1 MSSLTQKI
9 RERAHEL
16 GFAQVAFVPAARAK
30 HADSHFEWISEG
42 RHGLMAWIER
52 NGELRCDP
60 AVLEPGTETVVVLSS
75 IYNPGSDILPGGLRI
90 SRYAQ
95 GDDYHEVLRAKMLE
109 LGAFIH
115 AETGVEVGSRPAVDS
130 APLLERDLAASA
142 GIGWIGKNAMLIHP
156 QIGSYTFLSELLI
169 KLDIQDEV
177 EPKPD
182 RCGTCSRCID
192 ACPTGA
198 IVSPYVI
205 DARRCISY
213 LTIELRGPI
222 PRDLR
227 PLIGDLIFGCDIC
240 QIVCPWNGKAETTTD
255 PVFMTRP
262 ILKTLSP
269 EDLLEFD
276 QTTFSTVFSKS
287 PIKRTKRAGLLRN
300 AAVVLGNR
308 RDPNLF
314 ELFKKRLK
322 EEPDGLVRGHIV
334 WAIGRCGHP
343 EAKETLV
350 AAQLNETEPFVLEE
364 IRHALESASG

>member
-1 MSSLTQKI
+1 VNSLPQKI
-9 RERAHEL
+9 RERAHDL
-16 GFAQVAFVPAARAK
+16 GFVQVAFVPATRAV

-52 NGELRCDP
+52 YGELRCDP

-75 IYNPGSDILPGGLRI
+75 IYNPGSDLLGGGLRI
-90 SRYAQ
+90 ARYAQ
-95 GDDYHEVLRAKMLE
+95 GDDYHEVLRSRMLE
-109 LGAFIH
+109 LAAFIH
-115 AETGVEVGSRPAVDS
+115 AEAGVEVGARPAVDS
-130 APLLERDLAASA
+130 APLLERDLAAAA

-156 QIGSYTFLSELLI
+156 QIGSYTFLSELLV
-169 KLDIQDEV
+169 KLELVEQV

-182 RCGTCSRCID
+182 RCGSCSRCID

-227 PLIGDLIFGCDIC
+227 PLIGNLIFGCDIC
-240 QIVCPWNGKAETTTD
+240 QDVCPWNRKAEETTD
-255 PVFMTRP
+255 KAFMTRP
-262 ILKTLSP
+262 ILETLRP

-276 QTTFSTVFSKS
+276 QTTFSTVFSRS
-287 PIKRTKRAGLLRN
+287 PIKRAKRSGLLRN

-322 EEPDGLVRGHIV
+322 LEPDALVRGHV
-334 WAIGRCGHP
+334 AWALGQCGHVNVRD
-343 EAKETLV
+343 ELV
-350 AAQLNETEPFVLEE
+350 SALSAETEPFVMEE
-364 IRHALESASG
+364 IRHALESACG